1 MIRRLMKKSKLQK
14 TKELLYTQR
23 LVIGV
28 LIAVL
33 TGSFFVAPVLA
44 DQFDVQINQ
53 LQTENDKKKNEV
65 QALQIEASSLQGAIN
80 ALQAQISGLESQI
93 QTNQNTRNSLQDQI
107 TKLEIRL
114 EEQKDLLGEN
124 IKEMYLEGQIS
135 TLEMLASSRD
145 LSEFVDKEQYRNSV
159 KDKIKTTLEEIN
171 ALNLQLKTQ
180 KNKIEKLLAEQEQ
193 LRGQIG
199 AQKAE
204 QDRLLGLN
212 QGQRAAFE
220 QQIQGNQDKI
230 NELKLQQSLE
240 NIRLFG
246 GGSGTVGGGGYPWG
260 RAACLHNGRVEGAC
274 PNYDWAI
281 DGSVWNWQTGGYGYR
296 NCTDWVA
303 FRVKA
308 ANGHA
313 PAGLGHANTWDDRA
327 PSYGY
332 EVGSSPRRGAAAVS
346 NSGFYGHVMYVEQVH
361 GDGSVVVSDYN
372 RTGLG
377 TFNITTLSAS
387 QASSLRYVYF

>member
-1 MIRRLMKKSKLQK
+1 MIRTLMKKSKIQK
-14 TKELLYTQR
+14 TRELLHAKR
-23 LVIGV
+23 LVVGV

-44 DQFDVQINQ
+44 DRFDVQINQ
-53 LQTENDKKKNEV
+53 LQDENNQKKDKV
-65 QALQIEASSLQGAIN
+65 QALQIEANSLQGAIN
-80 ALQAQISGLESQI
+80 ALQSQISGLEGQI
-93 QTNQNTRNSLQDQI
+93 QSNQTARSSLEDQI

-159 KDKIKTTLEEIN
+159 KDKIKTTLDEIN

-180 KNKIEKLLAEQEQ
+180 KNKIEKLIAEQEQ
-193 LRGQIG
+193 LKSQIA
-199 AQKAE
+199 AQKGE

-220 QQIQGNQDKI
+220 QEIKGNQSKI
-230 NELKLQQSLE
+230 DELKRQQTLE

-260 RAACLHNGRVEGAC
+260 RAACLHNGQVEGAC

-303 FRVKA
+303 YRVRVA
-308 ANGHA
+308 GGHV
-313 PAGLGHANTWDDRA
+313 PAGLGNANSWDDRA

-332 EVGSSPRRGAAAVS
+332 GVGSAPRRGAAAVS
-346 NSGFYGHVMYVEQVH
+346 NSGFYGHVMYVEEVN

-377 TFNITTLSAS
+377 TFNMTTLSAS